1 MKILKLILRTPR
13 NLILFLGIAILF
25 LIDFILYVLITPFAF
40 VVDRIE
46 GLIKIMLNLI
56 QHNNGKNKRFI
67 RKF

>member
-46 GLIKIMLNLI
+46 RLIKIMLNLI
-56 QHNNGKNKRFI
+56 QHNNGKNKRLI

>member
-1 MKILKLILRTPR
+1 MKILKLILHTPR

-46 GLIKIMLNLI
+46 RLIKIMLNLI